1 MACGCARDFCGGV
14 WDPILAL
21 FSYLWLNITM
31 TNEDLSKQVQNLAD
45 IVATL
50 AETMNA
56 KFDQIDTQL
65 SNIRKDHK
73 NLTDIVK
80 DMELRIDK
88 RFAEVD
94 EQFAKVNERFVKV
107 DERFVKVDEHFAK
120 LETGQTVIRTNIAD
134 LRHDIFIEEGSRE
147 QVDNTIFEE
156 QKQNYESLD
165 KRLRLLEI
173 KFHDLAQKTATA

>member
-107 DERFVKVDEHFAK
+107 DEHFAK

-147 QVDNTIFEE
+147 QVDDTIFEE

-165 KRLRLLEI
+165 KRLRLVEA
-173 KFHDLAQKTATA
+173 KFPDLAQKTATA

>member
-1 MACGCARDFCGGV
+1 
-14 WDPILAL
+14 
-21 FSYLWLNITM
+21 M
-31 TNEDLSKQVQNLAD
+31 TNEGLSKQVQNLAD

-94 EQFAKVNERFVKV
+94 EQFAK
-107 DERFVKVDEHFAK
+107 

-165 KRLRLLEI
+165 KRLRLLET

>member
-107 DERFVKVDEHFAK
+107 DEHFAK

-165 KRLRLLEI
+165 KRLRLLET
-173 KFHDLAQKTATA
+173 KFHDLAQKTATIA

>member
-1 MACGCARDFCGGV
+1 
-14 WDPILAL
+14 
-21 FSYLWLNITM
+21 M

-94 EQFAKVNERFVKV
+94 ERFAEVN
-107 DERFVKVDEHFAK
+107 ERFVKVDEHFAK
-120 LETGQTVIRTNIAD
+120 LETGQATLITNIAD

-147 QVDNTIFEE
+147 QVDDTIFEE

-165 KRLRLLEI
+165 KRLRLVEA
-173 KFHDLAQKTATA
+173 KFPDLAQKTATA

>member
-1 MACGCARDFCGGV
+1 
-14 WDPILAL
+14 
-21 FSYLWLNITM
+21 M

-107 DERFVKVDEHFAK
+107 DEHFAK
-120 LETGQTVIRTNIAD
+120 LETGQAVIRTNIAD
-134 LRHDIFIEEGSRE
+134 LRHDIFIEESSRE

-165 KRLRLLEI
+165 KRLRLVEA
-173 KFHDLAQKTATA
+173 KFPDLAQKTATA

>member
-94 EQFAKVNERFVKV
+94 ERFAEVN
-107 DERFVKVDEHFAK
+107 ERFVKVDEHFAK

-165 KRLRLLEI
+165 KRLRLVEA
-173 KFHDLAQKTATA
+173 KFPDLAQKTATA

>member
-1 MACGCARDFCGGV
+1 
-14 WDPILAL
+14 
-21 FSYLWLNITM
+21 M

-56 KFDQIDTQL
+56 RFDQINIQL
-65 SNIRKDHK
+65 SDIRKDHK

-94 EQFAKVNERFVKV
+94 ERFAEVN
-107 DERFVKVDEHFAK
+107 ERFVKVDEHFAK

-134 LRHDIFIEEGSRE
+134 LRHDIFIEESSRE

-165 KRLRLLEI
+165 KRLRLVEA
-173 KFHDLAQKTATA
+173 KFPDLAQKTATIA

>member
-107 DERFVKVDEHFAK
+107 DEHFAK

-147 QVDNTIFEE
+147 QVDDTIFEE

-165 KRLRLLEI
+165 KRLRLLET
-173 KFHDLAQKTATA
+173 KFHDLAQKTATIA

>member
-1 MACGCARDFCGGV
+1 
-14 WDPILAL
+14 
-21 FSYLWLNITM
+21 M

-107 DERFVKVDEHFAK
+107 DEHFAK

-134 LRHDIFIEEGSRE
+134 LRHDIFIEESSRE

-165 KRLRLLEI
+165 KRLRLLET
-173 KFHDLAQKTATA
+173 KFHDLAQKTATIA

>member
-1 MACGCARDFCGGV
+1 
-14 WDPILAL
+14 
-21 FSYLWLNITM
+21 M

-107 DERFVKVDEHFAK
+107 DEHFAK

-165 KRLRLLEI
+165 KRLRLLET

>member
-1 MACGCARDFCGGV
+1 MEARNAFINKSSLV
-14 WDPILAL
+14 LVPP
-21 FSYLWLNITM
+21 SSLWLNITM

-107 DERFVKVDEHFAK
+107 DEHFAK

-147 QVDNTIFEE
+147 QVDDTIFEE

-165 KRLRLLEI
+165 KRLRLVEA
-173 KFHDLAQKTATA
+173 KFPDLAQKTATA

>member
-1 MACGCARDFCGGV
+1 
-14 WDPILAL
+14 
-21 FSYLWLNITM
+21 M

-56 KFDQIDTQL
+56 RFDQINIQL
-65 SNIRKDHK
+65 SDIRKDHK

-94 EQFAKVNERFVKV
+94 ERFAEVN
-107 DERFVKVDEHFAK
+107 ERFVKVDEHFAK

-165 KRLRLLEI
+165 KRLRLVEA
-173 KFHDLAQKTATA
+173 KFPDLAQKTATA

>member
-1 MACGCARDFCGGV
+1 
-14 WDPILAL
+14 
-21 FSYLWLNITM
+21 M

-107 DERFVKVDEHFAK
+107 DEHFAK

-134 LRHDIFIEEGSRE
+134 LRHDIFIEESSRE

-165 KRLRLLEI
+165 KRLRLVET
-173 KFHDLAQKTATA
+173 KFHDLAQKTATIA

>member
-1 MACGCARDFCGGV
+1 MEARNAFINKSSLV
-14 WDPILAL
+14 LVPP
-21 FSYLWLNITM
+21 SSLWLNITM

-56 KFDQIDTQL
+56 RFDQINIQL
-65 SNIRKDHK
+65 SDIRKDHK

-94 EQFAKVNERFVKV
+94 ERFAEVN
-107 DERFVKVDEHFAK
+107 ERFVKVDEHFAK

-134 LRHDIFIEEGSRE
+134 LRHDIFIEESSRE

-165 KRLRLLEI
+165 KRLRLLET
-173 KFHDLAQKTATA
+173 KFHDLAQKTATIA

>member
-1 MACGCARDFCGGV
+1 MEARNAFINKSSLV
-14 WDPILAL
+14 LVPP
-21 FSYLWLNITM
+21 SSLWLNITM

-107 DERFVKVDEHFAK
+107 DEHFAK

-165 KRLRLLEI
+165 KRLRLLET
-173 KFHDLAQKTATA
+173 KFHDLAQKTATIA

>member
-1 MACGCARDFCGGV
+1 
-14 WDPILAL
+14 
-21 FSYLWLNITM
+21 M

-107 DERFVKVDEHFAK
+107 DEHFAK

-165 KRLRLLEI
+165 KRLRLVEA
-173 KFHDLAQKTATA
+173 KFPDLAQKTATA